1 MYNKDKLV
9 ETVRILKNNALQK
22 AQDKGSKAEKNS
34 SSSFT
39 VSLVNK
45 QQIYS
50 SMSMPHK

>member
-9 ETVRILKNNALQK
+9 ETVRILKNTALQK
-22 AQDKGSKAEKNS
+22 TQDKGSKAENS

-50 SMSMPHK
+50 SKSMPHK